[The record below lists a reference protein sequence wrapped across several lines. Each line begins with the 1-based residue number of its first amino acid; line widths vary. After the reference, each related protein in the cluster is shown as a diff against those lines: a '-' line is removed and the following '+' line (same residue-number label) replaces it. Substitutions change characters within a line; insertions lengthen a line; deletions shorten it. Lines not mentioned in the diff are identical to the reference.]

1 MTCIKSGSNSG
12 KIPKPPLHQ
21 NNAVVNLTVQGGDLW
36 LQGLRYF
43 ARAWSGLCQF
53 MEWHPMSGEMVIDTL
68 ATLALIVV
76 AVVVAAVVDCADD
89 SPSER

>member
-1 MTCIKSGSNSG
+1 
-12 KIPKPPLHQ
+12 
-21 NNAVVNLTVQGGDLW
+21 
-36 LQGLRYF
+36 
-43 ARAWSGLCQF
+43 